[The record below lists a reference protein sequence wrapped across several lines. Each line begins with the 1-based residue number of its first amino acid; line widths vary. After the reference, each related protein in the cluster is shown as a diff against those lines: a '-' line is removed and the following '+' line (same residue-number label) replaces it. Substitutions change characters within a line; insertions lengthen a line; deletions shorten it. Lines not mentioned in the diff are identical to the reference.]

1 MNQKRTQVI
10 FMTSP
15 ATGRPAHNRRTAY
28 TKTAIRRTFFEL
40 LEEKAF
46 DKISV
51 REICQRADINRSTFY
66 RHYDDI
72 NALMKSIE
80 AEFVSDIDNQIERM
94 DPEVFDAVL
103 VGLFDIVR
111 DNSDLCCYMMRCG
124 PRKGFINS
132 LFVKNYDR
140 TQIKWKKFF
149 PEITDK
155 QFRWM
160 YIMFFNGIVSV
171 IAEWINSD
179 FREDPSTIVSFTT
192 SIYFNGFRKYF

>member
-1 MNQKRTQVI
+1 
-10 FMTSP
+10 MTSP
-15 ATGRPAHNRRTAY
+15 ATEKTAHNRRTAY

-40 LEEKAF
+40 LEEKDF
-46 DKISV
+46 DRISV

-72 NALMKSIE
+72 NALMNSIE
-80 AEFVSDIDNQIERM
+80 AEFVADIDRQIERM
-94 DPEVFDAVL
+94 DV
-103 VGLFDIVR
+103 DIVK
-111 DNSDLCCYMMRCG
+111 DNSDLCCYMMKCG

-140 TQIKWKKFF
+140 THIKWKKFF

-160 YIMFFNGIVSV
+160 YIMFFNGIAGV
-171 IAEWINSD
+171 IAEWISSG
-179 FREDPSTIVSFTT
+179 FREDPAAIVAFTT

>member
-1 MNQKRTQVI
+1 MSARGHQQKHQYCIENLGIHSLDLIIDV
-10 FMTSP
+10 
-15 ATGRPAHNRRTAY
+15 GD
-28 TKTAIRRTFFEL
+28 EL
-40 LEEKAF
+40 SL
-46 DKISV
+46 
-51 REICQRADINRSTFY
+51 
-66 RHYDDI
+66 
-72 NALMKSIE
+72 
-80 AEFVSDIDNQIERM
+80 
-94 DPEVFDAVL
+94 DAVL

>member
-1 MNQKRTQVI
+1 
-10 FMTSP
+10 MTSP
-15 ATGRPAHNRRTAY
+15 ATEKTAHNRRTAY

-40 LEEKAF
+40 LEEKDF
-46 DKISV
+46 DRISV

-72 NALMKSIE
+72 NALMNSIE
-80 AEFVSDIDNQIERM
+80 AEFVADIDRQIERM
-94 DPEVFDAVL
+94 DPDIFDAVL
-103 VGLFDIVR
+103 IGLFDIVK
-111 DNSDLCCYMMRCG
+111 DNSDLCCYMMKCG
-124 PRKGFINS
+124 PRKGFVNS

-140 TQIKWKKFF
+140 THIKWKKFF

-160 YIMFFNGIVSV
+160 YIMFFNGITGV
-171 IAEWINSD
+171 IAEWINSS
-179 FREDPSTIVSFTT
+179 FREDPAAIVAFTT

>member
-1 MNQKRTQVI
+1 
-10 FMTSP
+10 MTSP

-40 LEEKAF
+40 LEEKDF

-111 DNSDLCCYMMRCG
+111 DNSD
-124 PRKGFINS
+124 P
-132 LFVKNYDR
+132 
-140 TQIKWKKFF
+140 
-149 PEITDK
+149 
-155 QFRWM
+155 
-160 YIMFFNGIVSV
+160 
-171 IAEWINSD
+171 
-179 FREDPSTIVSFTT
+179 
-192 SIYFNGFRKYF
+192 

>member
-15 ATGRPAHNRRTAY
+15 ATERPAHNRRTAY

-40 LEEKAF
+40 LEEKDF

-171 IAEWINSD
+171 IAEWINSG
-179 FREDPSTIVSFTT
+179 FREDPSIIVSFTT

>member
-1 MNQKRTQVI
+1 MAAVLPQQGLAAFFLRQLVI
-10 FMTSP
+10 LTV
-15 ATGRPAHNRRTAY
+15 
-28 TKTAIRRTFFEL
+28 EL
-40 LEEKAF
+40 LEEKDF
-46 DKISV
+46 DRISV

-72 NALMKSIE
+72 NALMNSIE
-80 AEFVSDIDNQIERM
+80 AEFVADIDRQIERM
-94 DPEVFDAVL
+94 DPDIFDAVL
-103 VGLFDIVR
+103 IGLFDIVK
-111 DNSDLCCYMMRCG
+111 DNSDLCCYMMKCG

-140 TQIKWKKFF
+140 THIKWKKFF

-160 YIMFFNGIVSV
+160 YIMFFNGITGV
-171 IAEWINSD
+171 IAEWINSG
-179 FREDPSTIVSFTT
+179 FREDPAAIVAFTT

>member
-1 MNQKRTQVI
+1 
-10 FMTSP
+10 MTSP

-40 LEEKAF
+40 LEEKDF

-80 AEFVSDIDNQIERM
+80 AEFVADIDRQIERM
-94 DPEVFDAVL
+94 DPDIFDAVL
-103 VGLFDIVR
+103 IGLFDIVK
-111 DNSDLCCYMMRCG
+111 DNSDLCCYMMKCG

-140 TQIKWKKFF
+140 THIKWKKFF

-160 YIMFFNGIVSV
+160 YIMFFNGITGV
-171 IAEWINSD
+171 IAEWINSG
-179 FREDPSTIVSFTT
+179 FREDPAAIVAFTT

>member
-1 MNQKRTQVI
+1 
-10 FMTSP
+10 MTSP

-40 LEEKAF
+40 LEEKDF

-149 PEITDK
+149 PEITNK

-171 IAEWINSD
+171 IAEWINSG